1 MTESHRLIAEL
12 NSAMEGDPWHGNSI
26 ATILDS
32 VSPSQALAK
41 PIGDAH
47 SIWEIVR
54 HLTAWTNEVARRLG
68 GRPASDPE
76 EGDWPAPSGSD
87 QASWWRDVSRL
98 FEAHRRLV
106 ASLEGF
112 PDESLLEPTNDPRSL
127 DAGVTRYVLLHGLA
141 QHHAYHGGQISLIK
155 KGSQGR

>member
-1 MTESHRLIAEL
+1 MTESDHLIAEL
-12 NSAMEGDPWHGNSI
+12 NCAIEGDPWHGSSI
-26 ATILDS
+26 AKILES

-41 PIGDAH
+41 PIPDAH

-54 HLTAWTNEVARRLG
+54 HMTAWTNEVARRLG

-106 ASLEGF
+106 ASLQEF
-112 PDESLLEPTNDPRSL
+112 RDESIFEPTNDLRGL
-127 DAGVTRYVLLHGLA
+127 GTGVTRYVLLHGLA

-155 KGSQGR
+155 KASHR